1 MSGGSQ
7 IFFGAATPA
16 CWTVIVLPA
25 SEAVTLCMY
34 EVLSKLLLNRPYWAL
49 LGFLICLRT
58 VEQTDITTYW
68 GRKQTIQTLESA
80 TLFSHTSSLVS
91 MILKT
96 DNVNHRLHV

>member
-1 MSGGSQ
+1 
-7 IFFGAATPA
+7 
-16 CWTVIVLPA
+16 
-25 SEAVTLCMY
+25 MY
-34 EVLSKLLLNRPYWAL
+34 EVLSKLLLNRSYWAL

-68 GRKQTIQTLESA
+68 GRKQTIQTLELA

-96 DNVNHRLHV
+96 VIVNHRLHV